1 MAGRGISV
9 LWSGAETIK
18 TYDGVTHLDYTIR
31 KASADDANQLF
42 SLVAQF
48 ATSFKPELVSFDICL
63 KGLLSDEN
71 AWLNVA
77 EYQGEVIGYCL
88 GFDHYAFY
96 ANGRVSWVEEIM
108 VKAEI
113 RRHRVGQRLMEDFEK
128 WAQAR
133 GSKLVGLAT
142 RRAASFYMALGY
154 EESAIF
160 FRKLL

>member
-1 MAGRGISV
+1 M
-9 LWSGAETIK
+9 K
-18 TYDGVTHLDYTIR
+18 MYDGVPLLDFTIR
-31 KASADDANQLF
+31 KASVDDANQLF
-42 SLVAQF
+42 SLVSQF
-48 ATSFKPELVSFDICL
+48 ATSFKPEQASFNICL
-63 KGLLSDEN
+63 KELLSDES
-71 AWLNVA
+71 AWFSVV

-96 ANGRVSWVEEIM
+96 ANGRVAWVEEIM
-108 VKAEI
+108 VKAEM
-113 RRHRVGQRLMEDFEK
+113 RRHRVGRRLMGAFEI

-142 RRAASFYMALGY
+142 RRAASFYTALGY